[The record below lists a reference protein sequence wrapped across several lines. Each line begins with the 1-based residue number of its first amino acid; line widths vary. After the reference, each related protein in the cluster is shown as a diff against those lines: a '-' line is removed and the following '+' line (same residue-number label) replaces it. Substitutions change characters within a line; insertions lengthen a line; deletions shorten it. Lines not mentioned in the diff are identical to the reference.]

1 MTLFEIGDDLSNE
14 FCVRTM
20 KTSRFDVYTL
30 NENQNIKIKHC
41 TRRGPSEQIGECT
54 YIAGIAYDSF
64 NVWIHKGK
72 QPDGSFLESC
82 VAEDVKSFDEA
93 FSIAQSHK

>member
-1 MTLFEIGDDLSNE
+1 
-14 FCVRTM
+14 M
-20 KTSRFDVYTL
+20 KTSSFDVYTL
-30 NENQNIKIKHC
+30 SKNQNIKIKHC
-41 TRRGPSEQIGECT
+41 TRRGPSEQIGEGT

>member
-1 MTLFEIGDDLSNE
+1 MFILLMRI
-14 FCVRTM
+14 
-20 KTSRFDVYTL
+20 KTSRL
-30 NENQNIKIKHC
+30 NIALVADLVNK
-41 TRRGPSEQIGECT
+41 IGECT